1 MITGADCIKYIEDID
16 NINALSFA
24 HPWSRRLIE
33 EDMANPNS
41 FYVVEAEGDRAIG
54 YGAITVIAGE
64 ANVTN
69 IATHPDYRR
78 QGVGIRIMNRLIRY
92 CTDNSLILITLEVR
106 KSNSSAVSLYEKSGF
121 VIEGERK
128 GYYADNG
135 EDALIM
141 TLRW

>member
-1 MITGADCIKYIEDID
+1 MITGADCIKYVSDID
-16 NINALSFA
+16 NINKLSFA
-24 HPWSRRLIE
+24 HPWSRKLIE
-33 EDMANPNS
+33 EDILNPNS
-41 FYVVEAEGDRAIG
+41 FYVVEADGDRAVG
-54 YGAITVIAGE
+54 YGGITVIAGE

-78 QGVGIRIMNRLIRY
+78 QGIGEEIMERLIRY
-92 CTDNSLILITLEVR
+92 CTDNSLLLITLEVR
-106 KSNSSAVSLYEKSGF
+106 KSNKSAISLYEKSGF
-121 VIEGERK
+121 IIEGERK